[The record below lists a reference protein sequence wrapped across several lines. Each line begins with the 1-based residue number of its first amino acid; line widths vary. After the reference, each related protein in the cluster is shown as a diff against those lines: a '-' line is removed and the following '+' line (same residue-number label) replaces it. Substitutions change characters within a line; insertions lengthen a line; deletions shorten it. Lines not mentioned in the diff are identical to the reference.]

1 MGRWNHL
8 PCHLLREAPSRQGL
22 QTFMS
27 KVYHYLHNTNWPLAE
42 CGNTW
47 HIKFEPAKS
56 QALTISHH
64 RSPIAVPAINFQGT
78 VVPEEAELRLLG
90 IMFDKDLSFRTHIR
104 QLNIRGTQ
112 RLGFLRKAAEVLGP
126 AGCVTAYKGFVRP
139 VLEYGMLT
147 WMGASQ
153 TTLHTCQP
161 YRIFRE
167 NHGKLTS
174 IPVYRGIYKIYRI
187 FKKIECTATSRD
199 LTRAEY
205 SKPCAD
211 SVLPRVLTSFLLEIS
226 VDLAT
231 CRLKACYLNRLPLLC
246 SCGDSDLVGQVIW
259 K

>member
-1 MGRWNHL
+1 MECSTLLSCSRKTLHL
-8 PCHLLREAPSRQGL
+8 NSSSNCWRIG
-22 QTFMS
+22 QT
-27 KVYHYLHNTNWPLAE
+27 
-42 CGNTW
+42 
-47 HIKFEPAKS
+47 
-56 QALTISHH
+56 
-64 RSPIAVPAINFQGT
+64 
-78 VVPEEAELRLLG
+78 
-90 IMFDKDLSFRTHIR
+90 
-104 QLNIRGTQ
+104 
-112 RLGFLRKAAEVLGP
+112 
-126 AGCVTAYKGFVRP
+126 
-139 VLEYGMLT
+139 
-147 WMGASQ
+147 
-153 TTLHTCQP
+153 HTCQP